1 MVRSGLIVGAL
12 ALIVAAGATLLS
24 PICVPCFAVFLG
36 LGAGYL
42 AGVFD
47 KPPTNAATSK
57 VGAIGGAIGGVGA
70 IIGQVIGAIINSAI
84 MGPEGLQKVYQA
96 FGVPTSGLDLNQT
109 YWIGV
114 VGGTLCF
121 SVLDILAMAGFGAVG
136 GLLWWQS
143 TGKNANN
150 PPAPITPM
158 G

>member
-24 PICVPCFAVFLG
+24 PLCVPCFAVFLG

-47 KPPTNAATSK
+47 KPSTSSSTSR

-70 IIGQVIGAIINSAI
+70 IVGQIIGAIINGAVV
-84 MGPEGLQKVYQA
+84 GPEGLQKVYQA
-96 FGVPTSGLDLNQT
+96 FGVPTSGMNLGQT

-136 GLLWWQS
+136 ALLWWQS
-143 TGKNANN
+143 TGKNAA
-150 PPAPITPM
+150 PPAATVI